1 MFEITHNLVVRR
13 ESASLIKDL
22 IYDGLLSRTHGE
34 YRQGVNGP
42 LYAPAAALLRSGNLH
57 ALSDFEFRFGPAIL
71 SCQAYTL
78 PPEEYRGLMLASPAF
93 SQFEVQPLHAELCT
107 GWPEEHLFHQAHPDW
122 NQRLIEAVHRGSRL
136 NLDPVLVSPRVPAAT
151 WLPEETRLSDGR
163 TGWML
168 SLSFAMPD
176 LVQLKGITRSAAG
189 IDLGL
194 RRLTV
199 AAYESGLIHAAP
211 GIPRTGPT
219 STEAAY
225 QLLNPLDQEQAQWL
239 NLSLQYA
246 AARTQLHDFLTV
258 LLSSAS
264 SVGYEDL
271 DYPEMS
277 PHFQQRSRELAL
289 RDFSYVWLPKRLK
302 QAGIPYEK
310 LPAQHTSQICSL
322 THLRGTRGTRQRDFL
337 NGNNE
342 WVDADENAARNIMR
356 LHLASQIWGKPR

>member
-1 MFEITHNLVVRR
+1 MFNVTYNLVVRR
-13 ESASLIKDL
+13 ESTPLIRNL
-22 IYDGLLSRTHGE
+22 IHDGLLSRTQGE
-34 YRQGVNGP
+34 YRQGASGP
-42 LYAPAAALLRSGNLH
+42 LYAPSSALLRGGNLH
-57 ALSDFEFRFGPAIL
+57 ALSDSEFRFGPAIL

-93 SQFEVQPLHAELCT
+93 SQFDVQPLHAELCT
-107 GWPEEHLFHQAHPDW
+107 GWPEEHLFHQTHPDW
-122 NQRLIEAVHRGSRL
+122 NQRLIEAVRRGPRL
-136 NLDPVLVSPRVPAAT
+136 NLDPVLVSPTVQAAT
-151 WLPEETRLSDGR
+151 WLPEETRLSEKK

-168 SLSFAMPD
+168 SLGFAVPD
-176 LVQLKGITRSAAG
+176 PVQLNGVTRSAAG

-199 AAYESGLIHAAP
+199 AVHESGLIHAAP
-211 GIPRTGPT
+211 GIPRTGLT
-219 STEAAY
+219 STEAGC
-225 QLLNPLDQEQAQWL
+225 QLPNPADQQQAQWL
-239 NLSLQYA
+239 NLGLQYA

-271 DYPEMS
+271 DYDQMS
-277 PHFQQRSRELAL
+277 PHFQQRSRELGL

-302 QAGIPYEK
+302 QAGIQYEK
-310 LPAQHTSQICSL
+310 LPARHTSQICSL

-356 LHLASQIWGKPR
+356 LHLASQIWGKPK